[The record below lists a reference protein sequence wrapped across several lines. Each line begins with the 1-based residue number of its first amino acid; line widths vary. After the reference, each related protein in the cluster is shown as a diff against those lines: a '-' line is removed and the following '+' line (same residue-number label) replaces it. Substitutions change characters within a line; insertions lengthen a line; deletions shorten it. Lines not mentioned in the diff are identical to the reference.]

1 MSSPLK
7 QNTTTI
13 QELLNTIN
21 SLPEA
26 GGSDPVLQDKT
37 VTPTTSAQTVKA
49 DNGYDGLDTVTV
61 NAMPTATQA
70 TPSIT
75 VNSSGLITATATQA
89 AGYVGAGSKSAT
101 KQLAFQAA
109 KTITP
114 TTTSQTAVSSGYY
127 TGGAVTV
134 KGDANL
140 VAGNIKS
147 GVSIFGVNGTYAG
160 SSGGDTSME
169 DGLVTRTGRVY
180 VNDRVKTIGSYAFYS
195 RTNLT
200 TVSFPNATT
209 IGRYAFYICT
219 SLTTASFPNATTIG
233 SYAFGICTSLTT
245 ASFPNVT
252 TIGYCAFDRCTNL
265 TTVSFPNVT
274 TIGNSAF
281 YSCSSLTTASFP
293 NATTI
298 GIYAFYSCTSL
309 TTASFPSATNIGSYA
324 FRDCYNLKSLYLT
337 GSSVCKLSASNA
349 FSSTPI
355 GGYSTSAGTY
365 GSIYVPTSL
374 LTSYKAATNW
384 TYFSSRFV
392 GI

>member
-219 SLTTASFPNATTIG
+219 SLTTASFP
-233 SYAFGICTSLTT
+233 
-245 ASFPNVT
+245 
-252 TIGYCAFDRCTNL
+252 
-265 TTVSFPNVT
+265 
-274 TIGNSAF
+274 
-281 YSCSSLTTASFP
+281 
-293 NATTI
+293 
-298 GIYAFYSCTSL
+298 
-309 TTASFPSATNIGSYA
+309 SATNIGSYA